1 MLFDLFFH
9 VDDGFTRHLALSYD
23 DLCFFSQHGIEF
35 IPFECI
41 NVNGVTLAN
50 VVLLIELIDEI
61 RTVITLE
68 ITMTCTEDA
77 IIIHRLCSAS

>member
-9 VDDGFTRHLALSYD
+9 IDDGFTRHLALSYD

-41 NVNGVTLAN
+41 NVYGVTLAN

-61 RTVITLE
+61 WTVVALE
-68 ITMTCTEDA
+68 IAMTCTEDA